1 MFFTDNINIMY
12 VANPKEFADKLLQL
26 SLTRLID
33 TKIVFLK
40 NTYFYIP
47 GKKELNF
54 L

>member
-26 SLTRLID
+26 ISLTRLID

-47 GKKELNF
+47 GKKEN
-54 L
+54 